1 MDRKSFATLKSKCKT
16 PRQMRAFNEL
26 VKSFAKSPGNN
37 SDLKEYQKFASD
49 LHDQLVTKHKF
60 DKSDLTVTAGYDKSE
75 DEFYIVARIH
85 GGNTVDLPEKYYD
98 KVFNYTK
105 DDIEDAA
112 IDIANKL

>member
-1 MDRKSFATLKSKCKT
+1 MDRKSFAALKSKCKT
-16 PRQMRAFNEL
+16 SRQMRAFNEL
-26 VKSFAKSPGNN
+26 VASFAKSPSEN

-49 LHDQLVTKHKF
+49 LYDQLVTKHKF
-60 DKSDLTVTAGYDKSE
+60 DKGDLSVTAGYDKSE
-75 DEFYIVARIH
+75 DEFYIVAKLH
-85 GGNTVDLPEKYYD
+85 GGNMVNLPEKYYD